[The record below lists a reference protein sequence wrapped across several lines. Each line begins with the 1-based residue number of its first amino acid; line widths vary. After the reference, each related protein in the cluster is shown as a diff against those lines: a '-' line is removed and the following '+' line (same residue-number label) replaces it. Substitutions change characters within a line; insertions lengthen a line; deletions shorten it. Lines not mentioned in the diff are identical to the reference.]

1 MIHIGSLTIETGQYL
16 APLLAFAHSY
26 GMMVIGACLVL
37 TAFSGRK
44 FGPLALLP
52 LVFGLGIVLS
62 GAAHLLP
69 LVGR

>member
-1 MIHIGSLTIETGQYL
+1 MLHIGPVTIETASYL
-16 APLLAFAHSY
+16 APILAFTQSY
-26 GMMVIGACLVL
+26 GMMVIGGVLVL
-37 TAFSGRK
+37 VAFSGRR

-69 LVGR
+69 QLGH

>member
-1 MIHIGSLTIETGQYL
+1 MLHVTLVTAPYLT
-16 APLLAFAHSY
+16 PLLAFIRDY
-26 GMMVIGACLVL
+26 GMMVIGAFLVL
-37 TAFSGRK
+37 VAFVGRK

-69 LVGR
+69 LAGK